1 VQLTK
6 RQKKTYIGLQN
17 VFEYLVTKKVKSIF
31 TRFLPCSCSFV
42 RQRNK
47 KSWRVPKFPPL
58 CSQKN
63 SQSFF
68 VNITGQICKLPCA
81 SVQTRQRGI
90 SFVPQEKISG
100 LPFERVDIGARPA
113 DFLAM
118 QRKNR
123 QKVWK

>member
-1 VQLTK
+1 LFLFFCQAK
-6 RQKKTYIGLQN
+6 KQKKLESSKISA
-17 VFEYLVTKKVKSIF
+17 VM
-31 TRFLPCSCSFV
+31 
-42 RQRNK
+42 
-47 KSWRVPKFPPL
+47 
-58 CSQKN
+58 
-63 SQSFF
+63 SFF